1 MRVLQVHTRYRER
14 GGEDSVVSAERAM
27 LSAAGHTVETHEF
40 ENPSS
45 AKAAA
50 GALLKSSWNRQA
62 AAQVVETALRFG
74 ADVVHVH
81 NTWFALSPVVFRSLS
96 AAGFPTVATM
106 HNYRLN
112 CVNSLL
118 YRDGRPCEECV
129 GHLPWRGVMHRCYRG
144 SAIQSGAV
152 AVTITTHRAAGTWR
166 EVDVVIALTEFA
178 ADRLVLA
185 GVPRDRV
192 IVKPN
197 TVEDPGE
204 RLRPA
209 SESDVVLYVGRL
221 IESKGILDLVGAW
234 RRISEGNLRLVV
246 MGDGPL
252 LATLRQTETAGIEVR
267 GAVEPI
273 EVANAMRDARALV
286 IPSRGF
292 EGLPMVMIEG
302 LAAGLPV
309 IVPDHGAFPDLL
321 GDAGWSFSAGDP
333 GSLGERLDLLNA
345 PEAVTQR
352 GGAARRRYEELF
364 SPRVGLPALEEAY
377 SLARHRREMR

>member
-1 MRVLQVHTRYRER
+1 VRVLQVHTRYRER
-14 GGEDSVVSAERAM
+14 GGEDSVVSSERAM
-27 LSAAGHTVETHEF
+27 LIAAGHTVESHEF

-50 GALLKSSWNRQA
+50 GALLKSAWNRQA
-62 AAQVVETALRFG
+62 AAQVVETARRFG

-81 NTWFALSPVVFRSLS
+81 KTWIALSPVVFRSLA

-106 HNYRLN
+106 HNYRLH
-112 CVNSLL
+112 CDNSLL
-118 YRDGRPCEECV
+118 YSDGRPCEECV

-152 AVTITTHRAAGTWR
+152 VVTITTHRAAGTWR
-166 EVDVVIALTEFA
+166 EVDVVVALTEFA
-178 ADRLVLA
+178 AHRLVLA
-185 GVPRDRV
+185 GVPQDRV

-197 TVEDPGE
+197 TVEDPGR

-209 SESDVVLYVGRL
+209 SDSDVVLYVGRL
-221 IESKGILDLVGAW
+221 TEPKGILDLVEAW
-234 RRISEGNLRLVV
+234 RRISAKNLRLVV

-252 LATLRQTETAGIEVR
+252 LSTLRETAATGIELR

-273 EVANAMRDARALV
+273 EVANAMKEARALV
-286 IPSRGF
+286 VPSRWF

-309 IVPDHGAFPDLL
+309 IVPDHGAFPGLL
-321 GDAGWSFSAGDP
+321 GDAGWSFNAGDTR
-333 GSLGERLDLLNA
+333 SLGERLDQLGDPA
-345 PEAVTQR
+345 AVSER

-377 SLARHRREMR
+377 RLARHRAGR